1 MNKLL
6 LTGLA
11 ISWRVDYD
19 ENGVAIGKHVAIHIA
34 AEEAAPFGKR
44 LGANLMLTETMLEHI
59 KVNKA
64 PWYQWIDVECQHI
77 VKGFALKAAQENIEM
92 SPLDFITPLRTQLD
106 IDMKKFCEN
115 GMPWYHTFYLIK
127 TIKPGETWL
136 NEDGTPHRQVTEP
149 EVVII
154 KAD

>member
-1 MNKLL
+1 MSKLL
-6 LTGLA
+6 LTGLS

-19 ENGVAIGKHVAIHIA
+19 ENGVAIGKHVAIHVN

-59 KVNKA
+59 KVNEA
-64 PWYQWIDVECQHI
+64 PWQQWIDGECKRI
-77 VKGFALKAAQENIEM
+77 VHGFALKAAQENIEM
-92 SPLDFITPLRTQLD
+92 NPLDFIVPMRTQLD
-106 IDMKKFCEN
+106 IGMKRFCEN
-115 GMPWYHTFYLIK
+115 DMPWYHTFYLIK